1 MNGQASGGSYFPDS
15 KYIRNAH
22 HLTTHANGFQIIDL
36 EHASL
41 HLSCPVIPIK
51 APLASLRQ
59 LQSFAEDP
67 FMRLTEMMHAGL
79 SHFTG
84 RGLATIWSFIFANEG
99 CDSPVFPFTDTD
111 AKVS

>member
-1 MNGQASGGSYFPDS
+1 
-15 KYIRNAH
+15 
-22 HLTTHANGFQIIDL
+22 
-36 EHASL
+36 
-41 HLSCPVIPIK
+41 
-51 APLASLRQ
+51 
-59 LQSFAEDP
+59 
-67 FMRLTEMMHAGL
+67 MRLTEMMHAGL